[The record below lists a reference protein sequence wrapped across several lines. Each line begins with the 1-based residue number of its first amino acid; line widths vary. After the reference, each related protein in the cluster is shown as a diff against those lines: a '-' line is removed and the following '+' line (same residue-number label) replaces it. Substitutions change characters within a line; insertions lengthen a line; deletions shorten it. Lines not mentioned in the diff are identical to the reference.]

1 MVLKHPWIKHFE
13 RESYAGAQRES
24 NSQWKVRKMMMAL
37 LSKRESEAS
46 TAAPDELWGA
56 NRNTAMTATVWT
68 DGSR

>member
-1 MVLKHPWIKHFE
+1 
-13 RESYAGAQRES
+13 
-24 NSQWKVRKMMMAL
+24 MMMAL